1 MNLHKK
7 HDRFLTNGHSLED
20 ERTDVVYSSRYDRNV
35 AFANFNE
42 PEWLAAADS
51 TFLHF
56 SLCGGAEIASR
67 WEVSCDRRI
76 LQAYGL
82 LTLDLAS
89 ISCIES

>member
-7 HDRFLTNGHSLED
+7 HDRFLTNGHSLGG

-56 SLCGGAEIASR
+56 SLCGVQRSR
-67 WEVSCDRRI
+67 RVGKFLAIDVFCK
-76 LQAYGL
+76 
-82 LTLDLAS
+82 LTD
-89 ISCIES
+89 C